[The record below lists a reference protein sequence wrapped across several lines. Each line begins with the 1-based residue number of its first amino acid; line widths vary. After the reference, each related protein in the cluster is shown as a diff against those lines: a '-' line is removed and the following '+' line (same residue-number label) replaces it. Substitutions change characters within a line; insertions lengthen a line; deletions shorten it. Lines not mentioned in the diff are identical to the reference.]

1 MMFASSGSTPSRP
14 TPLRAR
20 YPATGALALF
30 LVFLLIGLNGCHRT
44 VPIQYSA
51 DSQLSGQLSGHPVE
65 HVVIF
70 AVDGLEQ
77 ETLVKYLMLN
87 PPRRPGGLHDLL
99 GVRIDASGL
108 RLTKGIAVQHPTT
121 VFPSYTYPA
130 WTSMFTGLFPGA
142 HGITG
147 NSLFFRTREIA
158 RYYTEYHLD
167 AVKVQLQADFLS
179 DDINDQVSTIYE
191 YIRQSGGQSIVVHH
205 MLTRGSG
212 RGAISPDF
220 DTLLS
225 YTQNRSQA
233 VDENALWDAVKALQG
248 FNGAAKD
255 GTALQLP
262 SLMTI
267 YFAGLDHAE
276 HLSPENPEKA
286 RIEYLKHLDDLI
298 AKFIVGDP
306 AILRNH
312 HATPFSEV
320 TQVDPIQWRGLQ
332 NEPVMQRTLFVLV
345 SDHGHTAIDWNKVV
359 GIDDLK
365 VVFDELTTTSGK
377 SYHLEVPSLVEES
390 ILSKVRAMVGLLS
403 NGTISGNANVVA
415 TLNGGALG
423 FHVKPAEG
431 QWKDDPDYQEDIV
444 PILEHV
450 LLTLHKNTQGPEA
463 VLYKQNN
470 RYVFIPYRYDGTAIQ
485 LLPAVEIERSP
496 LNSAAYPMAARRL
509 TGLASRLPMD
519 PLSAPDI
526 VLIADR
532 SNQLT
537 YLNKQDG
544 RVLERLDVATH
555 RHFHSDHGHLNASD
569 SLVPI
574 IFVRGGQEGNEVLD
588 TICEAS
594 LVDVAPTILDV
605 LGLLPLF
612 HTALQNRPDV
622 MKGHSLTHAL
632 DRILSRADPLD
643 SENVCSSHI
652 TTSLARKSD

>member
-1 MMFASSGSTPSRP
+1 MTFAPSPSISSQVI
-14 TPLRAR
+14 PLRTR
-20 YPATGALALF
+20 YPASRVLATL
-30 LVFLLIGLNGCHRT
+30 LVLLLMGWNGCHRT
-44 VPIQYSA
+44 VPVQYSA
-51 DSQLSGQLSGHPVE
+51 ASQLNGHISGHSIK

-70 AVDGLEQ
+70 AIDGLEQ
-77 ETLVKYLMLN
+77 ATLTKYLMQN

-99 GVRIDASGL
+99 GVRVDAGGL
-108 RLTKGIAVQHPTT
+108 HLTKGIAVQHPTT

-147 NSLFFRTREIA
+147 NSLFFRTREVA

-167 AVKVQLQADFLS
+167 AAKVQLQADFLS
-179 DDINDQVSTIYE
+179 DDINDQVNTIYE
-191 YIRQSGGQSIVVHH
+191 YIQQSGGQSIVVHH

-225 YTQNRSQA
+225 YMQNRSQA

-248 FNGAAKD
+248 FNGEAKD

-286 RIEYLKHLDDLI
+286 RLEYLKHLDDLI
-298 AKFIVGDP
+298 AKFIVGDH
-306 AILRNH
+306 AIMRNH
-312 HATPFSEV
+312 HATPLSEV
-320 TQVDPIQWRGLQ
+320 TQVDPIQWRGLR

-377 SYHLEVPSLVEES
+377 PYHLEVPSLVEES
-390 ILSKVRAMVGLLS
+390 VLSKVRAMVGLLS

-431 QWKDDPDYQEDIV
+431 QWKDDPDYQRDIV
-444 PILEHV
+444 PILEHL
-450 LLTLHKNTQGPEA
+450 LLTLHKNRQGPEA
-463 VLYKQNN
+463 VLYKENN

-485 LLPAVEIERSP
+485 VLPAVEIERSP
-496 LNSAAYPMAARRL
+496 LNNAAYPMPVRRL
-509 TGLASRLPMD
+509 NGLASRLPMD

-526 VLIADR
+526 VLLADR

-588 TICEAS
+588 AICEAS
-594 LVDVAPTILDV
+594 LVDVTPTILDI

-612 HTALQNRPDV
+612 TAALENRPDE
-622 MKGHSLTHAL
+622 MKGHSLKPAME
-632 DRILSRADPLD
+632 RIVTKSHTSD
-643 SENVCSSHI
+643 SEHVCDSQI
-652 TTSLARKSD
+652 TPSLP